1 MSLELSP
8 EAHARLNDKKWR
20 RSQSKWML
28 WIYITSSMLGVVGF
42 ARLAIKTKDKTLR
55 KYAYIFSGLLFVV
68 FLLIGLDDSTTTKV
82 DGQDV
87 TESGTLGT
95 IGGIMLIVNY
105 GLQIFFSFKANK
117 IWLVFR
123 AQNNNLT
130 WTAENLNVTDVARK
144 AFTAPQELVKDAL
157 GIERSDFYATEVSE
171 STEKIT
177 PPPPPPSAAQKKMPP
192 PPPVSS
198 GKTDIR
204 ETQTIDLNL
213 ATVEIL
219 MRSADF
225 DPVLAANTIV
235 QREKRGGFSSFEEFA
250 NDLKLQPHQVAKLKP
265 ILIVQKQ
272 AETGGSSGR
281 ILDI

>member
-95 IGGIMLIVNY
+95 IGGIVLLINY
-105 GLQIFFSFKANK
+105 GLQVFLSFKANK

-123 AQNNNLT
+123 AQNNNPT

-157 GIERSDFYATEVSE
+157 GIERNDFYATEVSE

-177 PPPPPPSAAQKKMPP
+177 PPPPPPAAQKKMPP

-204 ETQTIDLNL
+204 ETLTIDLNL
-213 ATVEIL
+213 ATVENL
-219 MRSADF
+219 MRIADF
-225 DPVLAANTIV
+225 DPVLAANTVV